1 MFLKFLLTVAMVA
14 AIWFGFKYLA
24 RLQEIKAKR
33 EAKAVRGNSSPA
45 KADKADVQD
54 LVQCRACGTWQ
65 PGGSARHCGRKD
77 CPY

>member
-1 MFLKFLLTVAMVA
+1 MFFKFLLTVAIVA
-14 AIWFGFKYLA
+14 AIWFGFKYLG
-24 RLQEIKAKR
+24 RHQEMKAKR
-33 EAKAVRGNSSPA
+33 EAKALRGDSSPN
-45 KADKADVQD
+45 KADVQD